1 MPLKRNIK
9 PIDEL
14 FNRVCRVNHLVKNI
28 ATVNDLG
35 ALYAKIWGSDF
46 FNKISILQIRVKYL
60 ENARFVPYIILV
72 KKKGK
77 TMSSME
83 VATVSDLKKIDVNQL
98 KAKSIGLN
106 LLLFS
111 TAEREV
117 KRVAKMSRCIE
128 ALEDLIFDE
137 SVFDMLT
144 PEEQMERYKLAIQTQ
159 QASLNYVKTT
169 SDSINI
175 DDLQSKIILLENSQ
189 SNQTDEHMDE
199 KQMQDQA
206 RDLLTKF
213 KPIK

>member
-1 MPLKRNIK
+1 MLGSF
-9 PIDEL
+9 PIL
-14 FNRVCRVNHLVKNI
+14 FWL
-28 ATVNDLG
+28 
-35 ALYAKIWGSDF
+35 
-46 FNKISILQIRVKYL
+46 
-60 ENARFVPYIILV
+60 
-72 KKKGK
+72 KKGK

-137 SVFDMLT
+137 SVFEMLT